1 MPCDTM
7 TVSLKSSG
15 FFEHN
20 PALDVP
26 QSKQSMNGS
35 RLVEDKVLVAAIEE
49 HNCKT
54 RDSRL

>member
-7 TVSLKSSG
+7 TVSLKPSG
-15 FFEHN
+15 FFEQN

-26 QSKQSMNGS
+26 QSTQSSNGS
-35 RLVEDKVLVAAIEE
+35 RLLEDNDLKEAVEDQYCKV
-49 HNCKT
+49 